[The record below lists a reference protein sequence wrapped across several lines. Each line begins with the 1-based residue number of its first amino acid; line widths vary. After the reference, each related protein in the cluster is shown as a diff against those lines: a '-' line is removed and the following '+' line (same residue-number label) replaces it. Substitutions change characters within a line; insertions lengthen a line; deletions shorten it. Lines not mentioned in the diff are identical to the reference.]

1 MGRYI
6 QREEERERREEER
19 RLKAEEK
26 ENEKILRMDK
36 KVSGV
41 MLDTT
46 ISQPE
51 EIKVRDDIHEITL
64 NEEPCEEDSIPV
76 RQIRGGTHKIATPV
90 ATADSTDHI
99 RIRGMVREEMAEIN
113 TPQPDMESIEAA
125 IHRELEEEMG
135 VSVDILAKI
144 GIVSD
149 YYNCI
154 HRHNINHYFLC
165 KIKKFGNNHLTED
178 ERNKFHLLRVCLKY
192 KDAVKEYEDG
202 RKTKIGRLVYNREM
216 PILKRAYEIILEG
229 DF

>member
-1 MGRYI
+1 M
-6 QREEERERREEER
+6 EELFLSLKDEEWPLTIITHDR
-19 RLKAEEK
+19 IIARAIVIDDEK
-26 ENEKILRMDK
+26 NFYFVR
-36 KVSGV
+36 VN
-41 MLDTT
+41 
-46 ISQPE
+46 
-51 EIKVRDDIHEITL
+51 RDDDFGKASYIET
-64 NEEPCEEDSIPV
+64 S
-76 RQIRGGTHKIATPV
+76 GGGV
-90 ATADSTDHI
+90 
-99 RIRGMVREEMAEIN
+99 E
-113 TPQPDMESIEAA
+113 DMESIEAA

-202 RKTKIGRLVYNREM
+202 RKTKIGRVVYNREM
-216 PILKRAYEIILEG
+216 PILKRAYGIILEG

>member
-1 MGRYI
+1 M
-6 QREEERERREEER
+6 EELFLSLKDEEWPLTIIDHDR
-19 RLKAEEK
+19 TIARAIVIDDEK
-26 ENEKILRMDK
+26 NFYFVR
-36 KVSGV
+36 VN
-41 MLDTT
+41 
-46 ISQPE
+46 
-51 EIKVRDDIHEITL
+51 RDDDFGKASYIET
-64 NEEPCEEDSIPV
+64 S
-76 RQIRGGTHKIATPV
+76 GGGV
-90 ATADSTDHI
+90 
-99 RIRGMVREEMAEIN
+99 E
-113 TPQPDMESIEAA
+113 DMESIEAA

-165 KIKKFGNNHLTED
+165 KIRKFGNNHLTEA
-178 ERNKFHLLRVCLKY
+178 ERNIYHLLRVCLKY

-216 PILKRAYEIILEG
+216 PILKRAYDIILEG

>member
-1 MGRYI
+1 M
-6 QREEERERREEER
+6 EELFLSLKDEEWPLTKITHDR
-19 RLKAEEK
+19 IIARAIVIDDEK
-26 ENEKILRMDK
+26 NFYFVR
-36 KVSGV
+36 VN
-41 MLDTT
+41 
-46 ISQPE
+46 
-51 EIKVRDDIHEITL
+51 RDDDFGKASYIETSGGGV
-64 NEEPCEEDSIPV
+64 EE
-76 RQIRGGTHKIATPV
+76 
-90 ATADSTDHI
+90 
-99 RIRGMVREEMAEIN
+99 
-113 TPQPDMESIEAA
+113 MESIETA
-125 IHRELEEEMG
+125 IQRELEEEMG

-202 RKTKIGRLVYNREM
+202 RKTKIGRVVYNREM
-216 PILKRAYEIILEG
+216 PILKRAYDIILEG